1 LETIGER
8 PNLKIVYKDKIFLEH
23 TLYYY
28 DSEGNLTREEL
39 KKWRAD
45 EGIETDI
52 EYLTT
57 HHFYVKDD
65 EYEEHLKVTVKEIV

>member
-1 LETIGER
+1 METIGER
-8 PNLKIVYKDKIFLEH
+8 PNLKIEYKDKIFLDH

-45 EGIETDI
+45 EGAETEV
-52 EYLTT
+52 EYLTIY
-57 HHFYVKDD
+57 HFYVKDD
-65 EYEEHLKVTVKEIV
+65 EYEEHLEITVKNLN